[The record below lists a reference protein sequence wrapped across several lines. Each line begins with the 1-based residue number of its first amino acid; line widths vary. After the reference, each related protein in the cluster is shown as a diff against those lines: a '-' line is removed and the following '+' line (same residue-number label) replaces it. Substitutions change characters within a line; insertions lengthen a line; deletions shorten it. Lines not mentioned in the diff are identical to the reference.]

1 MYKFV
6 FEPSNCF
13 AAKKVV
19 KRDANTTVFLH
30 GTLTLPSNC
39 SFKFPSSNYV
49 NIVSS
54 CKGSYEIS
62 VVGFTK
68 CCKGDKYNSLL
79 GERLAEAYAKRD
91 LYLFIYKTLK
101 QKFDLLM
108 DFLGIDKNDV
118 PKYKKNAL
126 GDNVIKYKNLYE
138 HELEH
143 INNLLAD
150 LKHE

>member
-19 KRDANTTVFLH
+19 KRDANTSVYLH

-39 SFKFPSSNYV
+39 SFKFPSSTYV
-49 NIVSS
+49 TILSS
-54 CKGSYEIS
+54 YKGSYEIS
-62 VVGFTK
+62 VAGFTK

-101 QKFDLLM
+101 CKFDLLM
-108 DFLGIDKNDV
+108 DFLGVDKNDV

-143 INNLLAD
+143 INNLLAG

>member
-1 MYKFV
+1 
-6 FEPSNCF
+6 
-13 AAKKVV
+13 
-19 KRDANTTVFLH
+19 
-30 GTLTLPSNC
+30 
-39 SFKFPSSNYV
+39 
-49 NIVSS
+49 
-54 CKGSYEIS
+54 
-62 VVGFTK
+62 
-68 CCKGDKYNSLL
+68 
-79 GERLAEAYAKRD
+79 
-91 LYLFIYKTLK
+91 
-101 QKFDLLM
+101 M